1 MRASSPK
8 VLLPLGALAV
18 AAAGFA
24 FVCARGLN
32 FSDPIF
38 PSPMALQEPAW
49 PAPKVL
55 PAPQAAT
62 EAPRPADP
70 PQIGAVVPQEARAG
84 DRATQRLDGFLGPA
98 RPDGNRSMQIPEV
111 TPDQAAAAARSA
123 ADLINGLLANGG
135 QRRIGAAAQ
144 IDPDDAA
151 AMAQSAAKMLNGFL
165 RDNRA
170 ADEERAQRRR
180 QAQ

>member
-98 RPDGNRSMQIPEV
+98 RPDGNRSMQIPE

>member
-1 MRASSPK
+1 MHASSPK
-8 VLLPLGALAV
+8 VWVPLAALAV
-18 AAAGFA
+18 AAAGLA

-38 PSPMALQEPAW
+38 PSPRALQEPAW

-55 PAPQAAT
+55 PAPQAA
-62 EAPRPADP
+62 AAAPADP
-70 PQIGAVVPQEARAG
+70 PQIGAVVPQEPRPG

-98 RPDGNRSMQIPEV
+98 RPDGERPMQIPEV

-123 ADLINGLLANGG
+123 ADLINGMLANGG
-135 QRRIGAAAQ
+135 QRRIGARTQ

-165 RDNRA
+165 RDNRVV
-170 ADEERAQRRR
+170 DEERAQRRR
-180 QAQ
+180 

>member
-38 PSPMALQEPAW
+38 PSPMALQEPSW

-55 PAPQAAT
+55 PAPQATA
-62 EAPRPADP
+62 EAPAADP
-70 PQIGAVVPQEARAG
+70 PQIGAVVPQEPRPG
-84 DRATQRLDGFLGPA
+84 DRATQRFSTAFSVRLAPTASA
-98 RPDGNRSMQIPEV
+98 RCKFPR
-111 TPDQAAAAARSA
+111 
-123 ADLINGLLANGG
+123 
-135 QRRIGAAAQ
+135 
-144 IDPDDAA
+144 
-151 AMAQSAAKMLNGFL
+151 
-165 RDNRA
+165 
-170 ADEERAQRRR
+170 
-180 QAQ
+180 